1 MSEEFFQKWIDKQLI
16 EHDVLSQGHIDKF
29 QATLDRNI
37 TKTKEA
43 PHLIHWTLF
52 PKLGKHSELGRDGHY
67 IDERLFPP
75 VGDYRR
81 MWAANDLCF
90 YQSFCAGEEIKRIST
105 VTDVSSKQGQ
115 SGNLVFLIITH
126 DHQVDGQS
134 KLIDKQTLVYRQ
146 GEAALDLSK
155 AAKEDQQKQWQFSR
169 EVVPDSI
176 LLFRYSAIT
185 FNGHRIHYDQDYA
198 KNVEK
203 YPGLIVHGPLIA
215 TLLIDLVTSNFP
227 QSELL
232 RVTFRMHSP
241 AFVDESLTLAG
252 ENEGKEIKL
261 SAFTSDYRKVASG
274 TIQFK
279 A

>member
-1 MSEEFFQKWIDKQLI
+1 MSEEFFQKWINKQLI

-37 TKTKEA
+37 TKTKAA
-43 PHLIHWTLF
+43 PHLIHWALF
-52 PKLGKHSELGRDGHY
+52 PELGKHSELGRDGHY

-81 MWAANDLCF
+81 MWAANDLYF
-90 YQSFCAGEEIKRIST
+90 YQSLCAGDEIKRIST
-105 VTDVSSKQGQ
+105 VTDVSTKQGQ
-115 SGNLVFLIITH
+115 SGNLIFLIITH
-126 DHQVDGQS
+126 DYQVDGQS

-169 EVVPDSI
+169 EIVPDSI

-198 KNVEK
+198 VNVEK

-215 TLLIDLVTSNFP
+215 TLLIGLTTSNFP
-227 QSELL
+227 QSEVS
-232 RVTFRMHSP
+232 RFTFRMYSP
-241 AFVDESLTLAG
+241 AFIDQSLTLAG
-252 ENEGKEIKL
+252 ENDGGEIKL
-261 SAFTSDYRKVASG
+261 SAFTSDYRKVAG
-274 TIQFK
+274 GIIQFK